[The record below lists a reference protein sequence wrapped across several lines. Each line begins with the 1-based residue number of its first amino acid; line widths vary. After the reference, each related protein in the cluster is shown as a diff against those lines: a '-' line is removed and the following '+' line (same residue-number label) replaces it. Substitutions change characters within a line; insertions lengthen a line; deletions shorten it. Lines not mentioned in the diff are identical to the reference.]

1 MITDLAELRRSVE
14 LPLEYPE
21 AGTLKQQAELA
32 LSWLLQYQ
40 ESLPEQPAGRVGSRK
55 ELDALLAGPAPEE
68 GQGFR
73 SAFEEFQQK
82 VLPFGFRLAHP
93 RFLAYI
99 PAAPTFAS
107 ILGDLLCS
115 GSNFF
120 CGTWLG
126 GSGPATVERV
136 VLDWFRHLLGLP
148 ESARGILT
156 SGGSEANL
164 TALLVARE
172 PLAFE
177 DRGRAVVYVSEQRH
191 GSVDRAAK
199 VIG

>member
-40 ESLPEQPAGRVGSRK
+40 ESVPEQPAGRVGSRK

-99 PAAPTFAS
+99 RSEEHTSELQSRQYLVCRLLLEKKTAS
-107 ILGDLLCS
+107 SRL
-115 GSNFF
+115 
-120 CGTWLG
+120 
-126 GSGPATVERV
+126 
-136 VLDWFRHLLGLP
+136 
-148 ESARGILT
+148 
-156 SGGSEANL
+156 
-164 TALLVARE
+164 
-172 PLAFE
+172 
-177 DRGRAVVYVSEQRH
+177 
-191 GSVDRAAK
+191 
-199 VIG
+199 